1 MQADAPKPVALLPPA
16 NAASVLCS
24 DLVSARA
31 ALVAEPGYGRAL
43 VLQRVRQQL
52 AEEVNKARA
61 TFRIVR

>member
-24 DLVSARA
+24 DLASARA
-31 ALVAEPGYGRAL
+31 ALAADPGYKGAL
-43 VLQRVRQQL
+43 VVQQIRREL
-52 AEEVNKARA
+52 AIEVNKARA